1 MTRRTLKRVLS
12 FAKAAG
18 DFVMHIVHAPTGGS
32 TPDPAKAAAKAAA
45 KQMKDA
51 MHVRGAGTGGPAG
64 GFSGSSAADGL
75 YGKVLADGHKKAR
88 KKA

>member
-1 MTRRTLKRVLS
+1 MTRALKSIVS
-12 FAKAAG
+12 FAKAVG
-18 DFVMHIVHAPTGGS
+18 DFLMHIVHAPKGEP
-32 TPDPAKAAAKAAA
+32 TPDPAKAAA

-51 MHVRGAGTGGPAG
+51 MHVRGGGAGGPGG

>member
-1 MTRRTLKRVLS
+1 MIRRALKRILG
-12 FAKAAG
+12 FLKAAG
-18 DFVMHIVHAPTGGS
+18 DFLMHVAHAPKGKS
-32 TPDPAKAAAKAAA
+32 TPDPAKAAA

-51 MHVRGAGTGGPAG
+51 MHVRGGGGQQA

-88 KKA
+88 KQS